1 MELSLLASYCDYNDI
16 VCGVEKFVLSVTV
29 QMILRLGVFVGVV
42 KLLSKAALVQ
52 ALSVAGGWGSQI
64 CGQSHGKVVSL
75 KQRPPLPPITRFC

>member
-1 MELSLLASYCDYNDI
+1 LELSLLASYCDYNDI

-52 ALSVAGGWGSQI
+52 ALSVAGG
-64 CGQSHGKVVSL
+64 
-75 KQRPPLPPITRFC
+75 